1 MMISCHWNRLVK
13 VKVISAKKFFKVN
26 KKDKKIPLEDD
37 TEWFDTDRE
46 NYQPNHLGMS
56 NLKF

>member
-1 MMISCHWNRLVK
+1 MKRIALEEKEKNRMMISCHWNRLVK

-37 TEWFDTDRE
+37 TE
-46 NYQPNHLGMS
+46 
-56 NLKF
+56 